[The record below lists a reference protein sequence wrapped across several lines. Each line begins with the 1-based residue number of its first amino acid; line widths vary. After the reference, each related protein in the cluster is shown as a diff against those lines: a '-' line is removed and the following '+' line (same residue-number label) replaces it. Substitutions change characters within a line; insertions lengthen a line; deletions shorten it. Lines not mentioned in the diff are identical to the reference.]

1 MDDRPDF
8 SLESVQST
16 RDTEDV
22 EMIDV
27 EMMDATTGI
36 GSAATSSAATSST
49 SPLTTEQHRMLPAST
64 ILTHYLVE
72 PIEVLDS
79 EEEAVEDM
87 LNQMD

>member
-1 MDDRPDF
+1 
-8 SLESVQST
+8 
-16 RDTEDV
+16 
-22 EMIDV
+22 MIDV

-49 SPLTTEQHRMLPAST
+49 SPLTTEQHRMLLAST
-64 ILTHYLVE
+64 ILANHLIE

-79 EEEAVEDM
+79 EEEAADDM